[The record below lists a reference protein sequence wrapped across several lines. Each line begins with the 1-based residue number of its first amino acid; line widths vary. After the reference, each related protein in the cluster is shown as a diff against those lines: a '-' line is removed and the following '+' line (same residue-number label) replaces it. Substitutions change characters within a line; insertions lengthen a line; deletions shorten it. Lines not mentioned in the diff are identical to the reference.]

1 MKRWRARHLSWLAT
15 VSTLTSWAGES
26 FRRLECTSVS
36 FPANAVATPQSVQPQ
51 EPAHIAA
58 RIAGC
63 HWSAGGPGN
72 HDQPDR
78 PVAAPAN
85 MDVTP
90 AIAVLASAATAS
102 RQGLLRT
109 TKTSSGNWPRR
120 GLVRLAR
127 AGDQT
132 QIAKCGRTPILRA
145 LLPHLAQTWCQVWE
159 NGHFCP
165 HLALPNVDETLIKW
179 ASVHTWQF
187 GVLYARAGTNVIF
200 ASRRSHPL
208 APLGWVRA
216 AAAPISSVRRIPS
229 P

>member
-1 MKRWRARHLSWLAT
+1 MKRWRARHLSWLAA

-127 AGDQT
+127 ARGIKPKLPSVEEPPFYGHFFHT
-132 QIAKCGRTPILRA
+132 WHRLGAKCGKMGIFA
-145 LLPHLAQTWCQVWE
+145 
-159 NGHFCP
+159 
-165 HLALPNVDETLIKW
+165 
-179 ASVHTWQF
+179 HTWHCQMWKK
-187 GVLYARAGTNVIF
+187 
-200 ASRRSHPL
+200 PL
-208 APLGWVRA
+208 
-216 AAAPISSVRRIPS
+216 
-229 P
+229 